1 MRTVLKRGAALLTA
15 LTLLASAGGLVAAE
29 KEEMT
34 KTRELNEIFTT
45 ADLMDAVPLFN
56 LALLVLGNVTFLLL
70 DLALER
76 LSALWRRKLRKRFF
90 R

>member
-1 MRTVLKRGAALLTA
+1 MRAMRGRRMGYQPKAANTR
-15 LTLLASAGGLVAAE
+15 ASSGSGTRSRARMAA
-29 KEEMT
+29 
-34 KTRELNEIFTT
+34 
-45 ADLMDAVPLFN
+45 APLFN
-56 LALLVLGNVTFLLL
+56 LVLLVLGNVTFLLL

>member
-1 MRTVLKRGAALLTA
+1 MKLTELLYPFAFLPVCLLLYYVLPKRCRNVI
-15 LTLLASAGGLVAAE
+15 LLAASLLFFAWGTPEYLV
-29 KEEMT
+29 
-34 KTRELNEIFTT
+34 
-45 ADLMDAVPLFN
+45 
-56 LALLVLGNVTFLLL
+56 LLVLGNVTFLLL